1 MRHFCHLC
9 RQSMGASLTSYSE
22 FPKSAKCFLDLY
34 KGFAEGLDTENLKE
48 SLVDLYT
55 TPGIET
61 VVSRVRTSFPDFE
74 KAIHSIVLGN
84 DAQQLLGLRWLKAD
98 NIPLR
103 DLRAIGIGQRL
114 DTGQGAIKVISLLAE
129 LISSLGSGKNSVG
142 RLVWVVD
149 EFQLVGDCRQATIHE
164 ITGSLHS
171 VFNRTPNNLTLF
183 ISFSGNPEKKFPSWV
198 SRELTDRIG
207 IERVILLPPLTTDEA
222 VQFLCDV
229 LHHFRAPE
237 DRVTR
242 PFPFEQETVHEILR
256 LIQKSKCELKPRTLM
271 QAFTTV
277 LEEADPFV
285 GAHVKVNK
293 FEQRPVGRV
302 GTQPRVAGG

>member
-1 MRHFCHLC
+1 
-9 RQSMGASLTSYSE
+9 
-22 FPKSAKCFLDLY
+22 
-34 KGFAEGLDTENLKE
+34 
-48 SLVDLYT
+48 
-55 TPGIET
+55 
-61 VVSRVRTSFPDFE
+61 
-74 KAIHSIVLGN
+74 
-84 DAQQLLGLRWLKAD
+84 
-98 NIPLR
+98 
-103 DLRAIGIGQRL
+103 
-114 DTGQGAIKVISLLAE
+114 
-129 LISSLGSGKNSVG
+129 VG